1 MSTSTSRLQ
10 NQTSTQL
17 NSKPL
22 PLLHRDTALT
32 PFAQRF
38 PASHRPTRIT
48 MPPQIKQDLNRSG
61 WESTAF
67 PSVCESCLPENPYV
81 KMLKEDYGAECK
93 LCSRPFTIFSWSA
106 DRAHGRK
113 KRTSICLTCARL
125 KNCCQCCML
134 DLSFGL
140 PIVVRD
146 AALKMVAPG
155 PQSEINREFFAQ
167 NNEKAIE
174 EGRGGVE
181 EYEKTDEKAR
191 ELLRKLAQSKPY
203 FRKGRTVDE
212 EGNPAGESSRS
223 AGRSAGGN
231 IAAGAGLGGAGPIR
245 TRDSRAAGA
254 MGARPGGGG
263 GRPGGPRKGAF
274 PSAAQLP
281 PGPKDWQPPSDR
293 NIMSLFVT
301 GIEDDLPEFKI
312 RDFFK
317 AFGKIKSLVCS
328 HMSHCAFVN
337 YETREAAERA
347 ADECK
352 GRAVIAGCPL
362 RVRWSQPKAVGNM
375 NREERSEMLRD
386 GRSAFPQARRQ
397 HGGQKAIEDGS
408 AAEGGA
414 GGAQR
419 DQHAGLALAA
429 PPGAEDVNYA
439 SLSGN

>member
-1 MSTSTSRLQ
+1 
-10 NQTSTQL
+10 
-17 NSKPL
+17 
-22 PLLHRDTALT
+22 
-32 PFAQRF
+32 
-38 PASHRPTRIT
+38 

-61 WESTAF
+61 WESTDF

-93 LCSRPFTIFSWSA
+93 LCTRPFTIFSWAA

-113 KRTSICLTCARL
+113 KRTNICLTCARL

-174 EGRGGVE
+174 EGKGGVE

-203 FRKGRTVDE
+203 FRKGRQLDE
-212 EGNPAGESSRS
+212 EGNPAGESSSRS
-223 AGRSAGGN
+223 GGASSRGGN
-231 IAAGAGLGGAGPIR
+231 VAVGAGLGGAGPIR

-254 MGARPGGGG
+254 MGARPGG

-281 PGPKDWQPPSDR
+281 PGPKDWQPPADK

-328 HMSHCAFVN
+328 HMSHCAFIN

-362 RVRWSQPKAVGNM
+362 RVRWSQPKAVGTM

-386 GRSAFPQARRQ
+386 GRSAYPQARRAQ
-397 HGGQKAIEDGS
+397 QQGGQKAIE
-408 AAEGGA
+408 GGA
-414 GGAQR
+414 SSGGAQQQ
-419 DQHAGLALAA
+419 DDLSNLAVAA
-429 PPGAEDVNYA
+429 PPGADDVNYA

>member
-1 MSTSTSRLQ
+1 
-10 NQTSTQL
+10 
-17 NSKPL
+17 
-22 PLLHRDTALT
+22 
-32 PFAQRF
+32 
-38 PASHRPTRIT
+38 

-61 WESTAF
+61 WESTDF

-93 LCSRPFTIFSWSA
+93 LCSRPFTIFQWSA

-113 KRTSICLTCARL
+113 KRTAICLTCARL

-174 EGRGGVE
+174 EGRAGIE

-191 ELLRKLAQSKPY
+191 ELLRKLAMSKPY

-212 EGNPAGESSRS
+212 EGNPTGESSASRVGAS
-223 AGRSAGGN
+223 TGGN
-231 IAAGAGLGGAGPIR
+231 IATGAGMGGAGPIR
-245 TRDSRAAGA
+245 SRDSRAAGA
-254 MGARPGGGG
+254 MGAGRGGGGGGGGRG

-281 PGPKDWQPPSDR
+281 PGPKDWEPPADR

-312 RDFFK
+312 REHFK
-317 AFGKIKSLVCS
+317 SFGKIKSLVCS

-347 ADECK
+347 ADECR

-362 RVRWSQPKAVGNM
+362 RVRWSQPKAVGQM
-375 NREERSEMLRD
+375 NREERTEMLRD
-386 GRSAFPQARRQ
+386 GRSAFPQGRRQ
-397 HGGQKAIEDGS
+397 QQQGGGHRAIEGGDAGEGS
-408 AAEGGA
+408 A
-414 GGAQR
+414 GGAHQ
-419 DQHAGLALAA
+419 QGASVGPAIAA
-429 PPGAEDVNYA
+429 PPGAADVNYA

>member
-1 MSTSTSRLQ
+1 
-10 NQTSTQL
+10 
-17 NSKPL
+17 
-22 PLLHRDTALT
+22 
-32 PFAQRF
+32 
-38 PASHRPTRIT
+38 

-61 WESTAF
+61 WESTDF
-67 PSVCESCLPENPYV
+67 PSVCENCLPENPYV
-81 KMLKEDYGAECK
+81 KMLKEDYAAECK
-93 LCSRPFTIFSWSA
+93 LCTRPFTVFQWST

-113 KRTSICLTCARL
+113 KRTNVCLTCARL

-174 EGRGGVE
+174 EGRAGIE

-191 ELLRKLAQSKPY
+191 ELLRRLAQSKPY

-212 EGNPAGESSRS
+212 EGNATGESSK
-223 AGRSAGGN
+223 AGGSATGGN
-231 IAAGAGLGGAGPIR
+231 PVVGAGLGGAGPIR
-245 TRDSRAAGA
+245 SRDSRAAGA
-254 MGARPGGGG
+254 MGAGPRG

-274 PSAAQLP
+274 PSVAQLP
-281 PGPKDWQPPSDR
+281 PGPNDWKPPADK

-301 GIEDDLPEFKI
+301 GIEDDLPEHKI

-317 AFGKIKSLVCS
+317 AHGKIKSLVCS
-328 HMSHCAFVN
+328 HMSHCAFIN
-337 YETREAAERA
+337 YETREGAERA
-347 ADECK
+347 SEACQGK
-352 GRAVIAGCPL
+352 AVIAGCPL

-386 GRSAFPQARRQ
+386 GRSAFPQARRTQ
-397 HGGQKAIEDGS
+397 GGQKAV
-408 AAEGGA
+408 EGGNATGA
-414 GGAQR
+414 GGSGAQQN
-419 DQHAGLALAA
+419 DLENLAVAA
-429 PPGAEDVNYA
+429 PPGASDVNYA